1 MSPGPSQSDR
11 QKREAAGRWAEHLAV
26 LTLRLKLYRI
36 LKRRYRSPAGE
47 IDIIAVRSGT
57 LVFVE
62 VKARPTIEKAMESV
76 SQRQRQRISRAAEA
90 FLQRRPDLQNLMIRF
105 DMLLIVPQRLPLHIK
120 DAWRDS

>member
-76 SQRQRQRISRAAEA
+76 SQRQRQRISCAAEA

>member
-47 IDIIAVRSGT
+47 IDIIAGRSGT